1 MVTFLPHRLFFML
14 PSNHIQL
21 WRGKDPRAFAA
32 ALPPAGKGERKMFSV
47 QYISNVSLQDW
58 DCFVIELYLHALHV
72 VPSSSS

>member
-14 PSNHIQL
+14 PSNHLQL
-21 WRGKDPRAFAA
+21 WRGKDMRAFAA
-32 ALPPAGKGERKMFSV
+32 AVAGKGERKMFSV

-58 DCFVIELYLHALHV
+58 DCFVIELCLHALHV